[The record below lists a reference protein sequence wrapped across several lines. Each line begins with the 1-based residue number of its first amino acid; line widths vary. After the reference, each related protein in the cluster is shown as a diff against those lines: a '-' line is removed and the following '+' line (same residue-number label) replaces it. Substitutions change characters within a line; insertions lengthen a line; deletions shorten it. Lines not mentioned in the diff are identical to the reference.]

1 MDEPK
6 RNRIQRKYLKD
17 TPAGR
22 YYEEKEKPGTGER
35 YDPIQ
40 QKYRKDAGWSFDKQG
55 AVKAAPAPEKIRTR
69 RPEPT
74 AVPAKAEAPRPRA
87 VPAPPGEG
95 RKTPAP
101 LYGGTGDTSGKQTV
115 GTKMPDSKP
124 ASVLFPAVSSTKR
137 EAGATSILRELW
149 GDDETDYPE
158 RISRLLKKP
167 PEDRLAAAVP
177 RGQKTETVERLFP
190 AGDRTRLPERR
201 SEGIG
206 DRPGPGKPFP
216 RREEEPER
224 AQGRRAIRPLRAS
237 GRLQHEDMPLDQFS
251 GIVPY
256 AGEETPEVPSVP
268 VQPPESGR
276 TGSGSDGSEIRYF
289 DNNGQRVWADM
300 STLQGIGVLPDGTY
314 INTTGDADA
323 DTLYEIIRAE
333 AAGEISAEE
342 AIWEKAKLARQIA
355 VNEYPEDMEEQNEL
369 YRDRLVAFLN
379 RDISYFTE
387 TPDVTER
394 MEEIMKTAEK
404 AMGDY
409 IFQQYLMEGAATDNE
424 VSFFR
429 RMVTDHG
436 PYDIKYWPEFQAH
449 SFFIFDGE
457 IVSRDALG
465 NILYGYLGKSRD
477 FFNLTLKAFAGI
489 NQFGKTRTHLGTIGS
504 FFDDERDQQRII
516 QGIKIFHRTH

>member
-1 MDEPK
+1 MEEPK

-40 QKYRKDAGWSFDKQG
+40 QKYRKNAGWSFDKQG

-74 AVPAKAEAPRPRA
+74 AVPAKAEAPRPMA
-87 VPAPPGEG
+87 VPAPSGEG
-95 RKTPAP
+95 RKTSAP

-158 RISRLLKKP
+158 RIIRLLKKP
-167 PEDRLAAAVP
+167 PEDRLASAVP

-224 AQGRRAIRPLRAS
+224 AQGRREIRPLRAS

-251 GIVPY
+251 GVVPY
-256 AGEETPEVPSVP
+256 AGGETPEVPSVP

-355 VNEYPEDMEEQNEL
+355 VNE
-369 YRDRLVAFLN
+369 
-379 RDISYFTE
+379 
-387 TPDVTER
+387 
-394 MEEIMKTAEK
+394 
-404 AMGDY
+404 
-409 IFQQYLMEGAATDNE
+409 
-424 VSFFR
+424 
-429 RMVTDHG
+429 
-436 PYDIKYWPEFQAH
+436 
-449 SFFIFDGE
+449 
-457 IVSRDALG
+457 
-465 NILYGYLGKSRD
+465 
-477 FFNLTLKAFAGI
+477 
-489 NQFGKTRTHLGTIGS
+489 
-504 FFDDERDQQRII
+504 
-516 QGIKIFHRTH
+516 